1 MSRLMLKR
9 QKDMLSSLMNM
20 GYNEGRKQKNIIVK
34 ISNRQQER
42 HDYGRQK
49 RKKEKTEKD
58 QGSGL

>member
-1 MSRLMLKR
+1 
-9 QKDMLSSLMNM
+9 MLSYLMNM
-20 GYNEGRKQKNIIVK
+20 GYNECRKQKNIIVK

-49 RKKEKTEKD
+49 RKKEKTEKN